1 MSKCYAVQHSN
12 QMVCERCYQAW
23 DVNDVCEP
31 ECDPAVCIDMSAIEL
46 LEKASGHL
54 KDRADTYD
62 KPGGERSIGATVAA
76 FNAVT
81 GDGLM
86 NSEERGWLFMSIL
99 KMVRSQQGSYKA
111 DNYEDLAA
119 YSALMGEAACEERN
133 GGWTP
138 EAIEAAAFRKSCDSA
153 EVEWPDESRIDA
165 IGQNGNDGAVYSE
178 YTLQEVVGDAV
189 LSSWVRWVVVT
200 NCGLVVFASHKPE
213 SYIDSDQWIFTGRY
227 GLLKK
232 VVPPLNFKN
241 CIWEVNVKSDCE
253 YTLDQVIGDA

>member
-1 MSKCYAVQHSN
+1 
-12 QMVCERCYQAW
+12 
-23 DVNDVCEP
+23 
-31 ECDPAVCIDMSAIEL
+31 MSAIEL
-46 LEKASGHL
+46 LEKAAGHL

-62 KPGGERSIGATVAA
+62 KPEGERSIGATVAA

-99 KMVRSQQGSYKA
+99 KMVRSQQGNYKA

-119 YSALMGEAACEERN
+119 YGALMGEAACEERN

-138 EAIEAAAFRKSCDSA
+138 EAIESAAFKA
-153 EVEWPDESRIDA
+153 VVENVDEFNKANKLDAMHAQIKETCKAVPWPDESRIDA

-178 YTLQEVVGDAV
+178 YTLDEVVGDAF
-189 LSSWVRWVVVT
+189 LSDWARWVAVDEDGDVWEFEDRPE
-200 NCGLVVFASHKPE
+200 NYDRGWIDAGSDCG
-213 SYIDSDQWIFTGRY
+213 YI
-227 GLLKK
+227 KK

-241 CIWEVNVKSDCE
+241 CIWEIKK
-253 YTLDQVIGDA
+253 